1 MAECHVHLRRIG
13 WRTTVIPLL
22 TLRLFPL
29 LSFRGR
35 REHLR
40 DPQWRPHPPGQYPS
54 QREGPV
60 VQRADVADNLEH
72 KARIRHGGDGGH
84 IAGEDCTRGEDAGPR
99 PVEAAPV
106 RDDRGGGVEDNATAT
121 DGRGRRG
128 RLALGH
134 KPASRSVAAGLVSSE
149 GAGADATDAGGKR
162 RDADGGDGASHWL
175 FGTSVP
181 PSLAESAPE
190 AKTGPKTSEGAH
202 DRRDVDKDEGEGR
215 GGRGAGSR
223 ERTRGG

>member
-1 MAECHVHLRRIG
+1 MAEYHVHLRRIG

-35 REHLR
+35 REHIR

-72 KARIRHGGDGGH
+72 KARIRHRGDGGH

-99 PVEAAPV
+99 PVKAAPV
-106 RDDRGGGVEDNATAT
+106 RDNLGGCVENDATAT
-121 DGRGRRG
+121 NGRGRRG

-134 KPASRSVAAGLVSSE
+134 RPASRLVVAGLVSLERAST
-149 GAGADATDAGGKR
+149 DATDAGGK
-162 RDADGGDGASHWL
+162 
-175 FGTSVP
+175 
-181 PSLAESAPE
+181 
-190 AKTGPKTSEGAH
+190 
-202 DRRDVDKDEGEGR
+202 
-215 GGRGAGSR
+215 
-223 ERTRGG
+223 